1 MAEERALTVIEP
13 APLAQ
18 AAAAADR
25 AAAQGVFARYRADLS
40 AQTRRAQ
47 DADLARWARYLAAV
61 GVASETTRWAEEP
74 VAWASVSW
82 GLIEGFLRWQ
92 EAEGYSLASI
102 ARSLST
108 IRVYCTQ
115 AARAGVLA
123 PEALA
128 LIQTV
133 KAVAPRSKAGR
144 NRDAQRSTARRGAK
158 KAAPTKLTPAQ
169 ARSLKREHD
178 DTPQG
183 RRDALLMCLLL
194 DHGLRVSEVADL
206 QVTDLDLSR
215 GLLRFYRRKVAM
227 SQTHRLTSD
236 TLQAARR
243 YVDAGDAPAI
253 SQLLR
258 AAARPRSVQLG
269 GMISIQGLRDRVR
282 VLGAQVGVQGLS
294 PHDCRHYWATRAAA
308 AGIDP
313 LALQEAG
320 GWSSLAMPRRY
331 IEAAAIANERVKL
344 DDADDEPF
352 GQASISSL

>member
-1 MAEERALTVIEP
+1 MDEELSLTVVEP

-25 AAAQGVFARYRADLS
+25 AAAQGVFTRYRADLS
-40 AQTRRAQ
+40 SQTRRAQ

-61 GVASETTRWAEEP
+61 GVASEGARWSEEP
-74 VAWASVSW
+74 AAWASVSW

-115 AARAGVLA
+115 AARAGELS

-133 KAVAPRSKAGR
+133 KAAAPRSKAGR
-144 NRDAQRSTARRGAK
+144 NRDAQRTTTRRGAK
-158 KAAPTKLTPAQ
+158 KATATRLTSVQ
-169 ARSLKREHD
+169 ARSLKREHE

-206 QVTDLDLSR
+206 QVTDLDLDR
-215 GLLRFYRRKVAM
+215 GLLRFYRRKVAL
-227 SQTHRLTSD
+227 SQIHRLTSD
-236 TLQAARR
+236 TARAARL
-243 YVDAGDAPAI
+243 YVESGDVPAAG
-253 SQLLR
+253 QLLR
-258 AAARPRSVQLG
+258 TIQRPRSSELG
-269 GMISIQGLRDRVR
+269 GTISAQGLRDRVR
-282 VLGAQVGVQGLS
+282 ILGTQVGVAKLS

-308 AGIDP
+308 SGTDP
-313 LALQEAG
+313 ITLQEAG

-331 IEAAAIANERVKL
+331 IEAAVVANERVKL
-344 DDADDEPF
+344 GDWND
-352 GQASISSL
+352 

>member
-1 MAEERALTVIEP
+1 MDEERSLTVVEP

-25 AAAQGVFARYRADLS
+25 AAAKGVFARYRADLS
-40 AQTRRAQ
+40 AQTQRAH

-61 GVASETTRWAEEP
+61 GAASETTCWSEEP
-74 VAWASVSW
+74 GAWASVSW

-115 AARAGVLA
+115 AARAGVLS

-133 KAVAPRSKAGR
+133 KAAAPRSKAGR
-144 NRDAQRSTARRGAK
+144 NRDVQRTITRRGAK
-158 KAAPTKLTPAQ
+158 KAAPTKLTQAQ
-169 ARSLKREHD
+169 ARNLKREHE

-236 TLQAARR
+236 TLRAAKC
-243 YVDAGDAPAI
+243 YLDAGDAPAVG
-253 SQLLR
+253 QLLR
-258 AAARPRSVQLG
+258 TTQRPRSSELG
-269 GMISIQGLRDRVR
+269 GTISIQGLRDRVR
-282 VLGAQVGVQGLS
+282 ILGARVGVEGLS
-294 PHDCRHYWATRAAA
+294 PHDCRHYWATRAAS
-308 AGIDP
+308 AGTDP

-331 IEAAAIANERVKL
+331 IEAAVIANDRVKFNHESE
-344 DDADDEPF
+344 D
-352 GQASISSL
+352 

>member
-1 MAEERALTVIEP
+1 MDEARALTVVTP

-61 GVASETTRWAEEP
+61 GVTSETTRWAEEP
-74 VAWASVSW
+74 AAWASVSW
-82 GLIEGFLRWQ
+82 GLVEGFLRWQ
-92 EAEGYSLASI
+92 EADGYSLASI

-123 PEALA
+123 PADLA

-133 KAVAPRSKAGR
+133 KAAAPRSKAGR
-144 NRDAQRSTARRGAK
+144 NRDGQRSTTRRGAK
-158 KAAPTKLTPAQ
+158 KAAPTKLAPDQ
-169 ARSLKREHD
+169 ARSLKREHG

-206 QVTDLDLSR
+206 QVSDLDLGR
-215 GLLRFYRRKVAM
+215 GLLRFFRRKVAM

-236 TLQAARR
+236 TLRAATR
-243 YVDAGDAPAI
+243 YVDAGDAPAAG
-253 SQLLR
+253 QLLR
-258 AAARPRSVQLG
+258 GTERPRSSRLG
-269 GMISIQGLRDRVR
+269 GSISIQGLRDRVR
-282 VLGAQVGVQGLS
+282 ILGAQIGVERLS
-294 PHDCRHYWATRAAA
+294 PHDCRHYWATRAAS
-308 AGIDP
+308 AGTDP

-320 GWSSLAMPRRY
+320 GWSSLTMPRRY
-331 IEAAAIANERVKL
+331 IEAAAIANEKVRL
-344 DDADDEPF
+344 GDD
-352 GQASISSL
+352 

>member
-1 MAEERALTVIEP
+1 MAEERALTVVGS

-25 AAAQGVFARYRADLS
+25 AAAQGVFARYRAGLS

-47 DADLARWARYLAAV
+47 DADLARWVRYLAAV
-61 GVASETTRWAEEP
+61 GVASEATRWAEEP
-74 VAWASVSW
+74 EAWASVSW
-82 GLIEGFLRWQ
+82 GLVEGFLRWQ

-115 AARAGVLA
+115 ATRAGVLS

-133 KAVAPRSKAGR
+133 KAAAPRSKAGR
-144 NRDAQRSTARRGAK
+144 NRDTQRTTTRRGAK
-158 KAAPTKLTPAQ
+158 KATATKLTSAQ
-169 ARSLKREHD
+169 ARSLKREHE

-206 QVTDLDLSR
+206 QVSDLDLSR

-236 TLQAARR
+236 AARAAKH
-243 YVDAGDAPAI
+243 YVDAGDAPAVG
-253 SQLLR
+253 QLLR
-258 AAARPRSVQLG
+258 TTERPRSPILG
-269 GMISIQGLRDRVR
+269 GSISIQGLRDRVR
-282 VLGAQVGVQGLS
+282 VLGARVGVENVS

-308 AGIDP
+308 AGTDP

-331 IEAAAIANERVKL
+331 IEAAVVANDRVKL
-344 DDADDEPF
+344 DESDD
-352 GQASISSL
+352 